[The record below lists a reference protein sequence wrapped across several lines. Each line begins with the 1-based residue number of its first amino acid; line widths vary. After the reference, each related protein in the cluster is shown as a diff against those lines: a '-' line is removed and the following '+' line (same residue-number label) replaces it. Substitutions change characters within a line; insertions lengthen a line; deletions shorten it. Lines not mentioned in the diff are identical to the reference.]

1 MAPKATMKVM
11 RNSALE
17 QEVESWLAEGSASN

>member
-1 MAPKATMKVM
+1 MDPKTTVKVM

-17 QEVESWLAEGSASN
+17 QEVASWMEEVSASN

>member
-1 MAPKATMKVM
+1 MIPKATMKVM